1 MLNKIFEFFII
12 GILTPIF
19 YAIYAITAV
28 ISVFLLGVPIG
39 IAVYLIDLTVKQIFG
54 VN

>member
-19 YAIYAITAV
+19 YAIYAISAILT
-28 ISVFLLGVPIG
+28 VFLLGVPIG
-39 IAVYLIDLTVKQIFG
+39 IAIYLIDLIVKHIFG
-54 VN
+54 VY

>member
-1 MLNKIFEFFII
+1 MLNKFFEFIGVGII
-12 GILTPIF
+12 TPII
-19 YAIYAITAV
+19 YLVYAITAI

-39 IAVYLIDLTVKQIFG
+39 IAFYFIDLVVKQIFG